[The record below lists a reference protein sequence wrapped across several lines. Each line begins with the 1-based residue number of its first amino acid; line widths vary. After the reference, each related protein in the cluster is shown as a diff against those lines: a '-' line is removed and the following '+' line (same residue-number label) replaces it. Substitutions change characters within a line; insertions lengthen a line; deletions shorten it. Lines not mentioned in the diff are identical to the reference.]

1 MRVDWRTLQ
10 DLSIF
15 DLGGFQASVF
25 DWANF
30 TRTHG
35 GARLLKERFHHP
47 FTDVSE
53 IRNTQAAVAW
63 LAENASLFD
72 SLLGGSAWLS
82 TERYAESSFTAL
94 DHPNRLILF
103 LDSAWVRYRH
113 ADLYREIVAA
123 LSLAQMLSRHA
134 ADVVESLEALRLP
147 DILTAWRTE
156 MRQCLDIAPLL
167 RLRESRAVHR
177 LWVYRVLEL
186 DRGLRTADFIP
197 LKQLAALVYQIDALR
212 SLALATRER
221 KLTLPEVLDAGPL
234 TIEAEGLYHPLLEN
248 PVENPLQICADRR
261 LMFLTGPNMAGK
273 SVYLKAAGIATYLAQ
288 LGMGVPARRFRLTPF
303 ACLFS
308 GINTTDNV
316 RLGQSYFFAEV
327 RRVREI
333 TDLLAQGTHALVLF
347 DEMFKGTNLKD
358 ASDACLAVLSGF
370 AACQNSAFMVASHI
384 AELAAGIE
392 NLEGVQFVQFGAE
405 IHGGTAAFD
414 YRVRPGVSQQRLGML
429 ILEREGVL
437 ARLRQLQTPAPLS

>member
-1 MRVDWRTLQ
+1 MDHLLPRCYTAGL
-10 DLSIF
+10 I
-15 DLGGFQASVF
+15 SV
-25 DWANF
+25 
-30 TRTHG
+30 
-35 GARLLKERFHHP
+35 
-47 FTDVSE
+47 
-53 IRNTQAAVAW
+53 
-63 LAENASLFD
+63 
-72 SLLGGSAWLS
+72 S
-82 TERYAESSFTAL
+82 TKA
-94 DHPNRLILF
+94 
-103 LDSAWVRYRH
+103 
-113 ADLYREIVAA
+113 
-123 LSLAQMLSRHA
+123 
-134 ADVVESLEALRLP
+134 
-147 DILTAWRTE
+147 
-156 MRQCLDIAPLL
+156 
-167 RLRESRAVHR
+167 
-177 LWVYRVLEL
+177 
-186 DRGLRTADFIP
+186 G
-197 LKQLAALVYQIDALR
+197 
-212 SLALATRER
+212 
-221 KLTLPEVLDAGPL
+221 EV
-234 TIEAEGLYHPLLEN
+234 
-248 PVENPLQICADRR
+248 Q
-261 LMFLTGPNMAGK
+261 

-437 ARLRQLQTPAPLS
+437 TRLRQLRTPAPLS